1 MPEGFLRRNG
11 GIKLINIDIFDGGR
25 IVTYGTAVADSV
37 LFEKIHFNFPA
48 EWDGFAKT
56 AVFTNGETKIS
67 VVLNENGKLCTGENE
82 CCIPHEVIKAP
93 AFTVSVFGV
102 SGDKRATTQ
111 IAQVS
116 VKPSG
121 YGEGATP
128 AEPTP
133 TEYEQLVAI
142 ADSAEQLAQ
151 SVRSDADSG
160 AFKGDKGD
168 KGDAFTYSDFTAE
181 QLAAL
186 KGEKGDKGEQGNKG
200 DKGDTGAVGAKGD
213 KGDKGDPGKDAVT
226 DRAYS
231 PTSENAQSGKAVAEA
246 LKAERTYANNSFSG
260 ALRGSASGEAVRL
273 TDVSPLEHTLTVKLK
288 SKNLLPFPYFHS
300 SMLQAGITY
309 TVNSDGTIT
318 ANGTATGRSE
328 FVLSANKS
336 DWASG
341 NYVLS
346 GCPSG
351 GSADTYSLQTI
362 NGFSDTGS
370 GLQKN
375 DTAEF
380 ARISIIIKKGTTV
393 SNLVFKPQ
401 LELGTTPTAY
411 TPYISDLTSVNVTRY
426 GKNLTTPQQV
436 YKGATAYSEEIFE
449 NKNCVRFSSGVTIKN
464 SPIAFKPNTQYTVSF
479 DVKTVL
485 RSGQTTSGADA
496 VFCFFYNDGTSSKID
511 NVYTVTGWTHKTLT
525 SISGKSIIS
534 VGVPSTEY
542 RSYSYVD
549 INSFQ
554 LEESST
560 VTLCEP
566 YQAQK
571 YIPSAD
577 GTVSGVKSLYPITTL
592 MTDTAGVAVNA
603 EYNKDINKVISELYA
618 LVNG

>member
-1 MPEGFLRRNG
+1 MSEGFLRRNG

-142 ADSAEQLAQ
+142 ANSAEQLAQ

-160 AFKGDKGD
+160 AF
-168 KGDAFTYSDFTAE
+168 
-181 QLAAL
+181 
-186 KGEKGDKGEQGNKG
+186 KGDKGEQGNKG

-273 TDVSPLEHTLTVKLK
+273 TDVSPIEHEIKIKLTAESNHSDFSGVTLKRYG
-288 SKNLLPFPYFHS
+288 KNLLPYPYKNTNIDYTFN
-300 SMLQAGITY
+300 GINY
-309 TVNSDGTIT
+309 KVKSDGTVVL
-318 ANGTATGRSE
+318 NGTANEQSYFILAGL
-328 FVLSANKS
+328 VLNK
-336 DWASG
+336 G
-341 NYVLS
+341 VYYLS

-351 GSADTYSLQTI
+351 GQGSTYSIYFQYD
-362 NGFSDTGS
+362 NFSYYKADYGS
-370 GLQKN
+370 GVKIDINEKKN
-375 DTAEF
+375 CAV
-380 ARISIIIKKGTTV
+380 AINIGKNTTV
-393 SNLVFKPQ
+393 SNLIFKPM
-401 LELGTTPTAY
+401 LEVGSKLTDFEERRTAVAY
-411 TPYISDLTSVNVTRY
+411 TP
-426 GKNLTTPQQV
+426 
-436 YKGATAYSEEIFE
+436 
-449 NKNCVRFSSGVTIKN
+449 
-464 SPIAFKPNTQYTVSF
+464 
-479 DVKTVL
+479 
-485 RSGQTTSGADA
+485 A
-496 VFCFFYNDGTSSKID
+496 VDG
-511 NVYTVTGWTHKTLT
+511 TVTGVT
-525 SISGKSIIS
+525 SISPDMTFLSDTDGII
-534 VGVPSTEY
+534 
-542 RSYSYVD
+542 
-549 INSFQ
+549 I
-554 LEESST
+554 
-560 VTLCEP
+560 
-566 YQAQK
+566 
-571 YIPSAD
+571 
-577 GTVSGVKSLYPITTL
+577 
-592 MTDTAGVAVNA
+592 NA
-603 EYNKDINKVISELYA
+603 EYNKDLNKAISELYA
-618 LVNG
+618 LVGNN

>member
-1 MPEGFLRRNG
+1 
-11 GIKLINIDIFDGGR
+11 LINIDIFDGGR

-142 ADSAEQLAQ
+142 ANSAEQLAQ

-160 AFKGDKGD
+160 AF
-168 KGDAFTYSDFTAE
+168 
-181 QLAAL
+181 
-186 KGEKGDKGEQGNKG
+186 KGDKGEQGNKG

-273 TDVSPLEHTLTVKLK
+273 TDVSPIEHEIKIKLTAESNHSDFSGVTLKRYG
-288 SKNLLPFPYFHS
+288 KNLLPYPYKNTNIDYTFN
-300 SMLQAGITY
+300 GINY
-309 TVNSDGTIT
+309 KVKSDGTVVL
-318 ANGTATGRSE
+318 NGTANEQSYFILAGL
-328 FVLSANKS
+328 VLNK
-336 DWASG
+336 G
-341 NYVLS
+341 VYYLS

-351 GSADTYSLQTI
+351 GQGSTYSIYFQYD
-362 NGFSDTGS
+362 NFSYYKADYGS
-370 GLQKN
+370 GVKIDINEKKN
-375 DTAEF
+375 CAV
-380 ARISIIIKKGTTV
+380 AINIGKNTTV
-393 SNLVFKPQ
+393 SNLIFKPM
-401 LELGTTPTAY
+401 LEVGSKLTDFEERRTAVAY
-411 TPYISDLTSVNVTRY
+411 TP
-426 GKNLTTPQQV
+426 
-436 YKGATAYSEEIFE
+436 
-449 NKNCVRFSSGVTIKN
+449 
-464 SPIAFKPNTQYTVSF
+464 
-479 DVKTVL
+479 
-485 RSGQTTSGADA
+485 A
-496 VFCFFYNDGTSSKID
+496 VDG
-511 NVYTVTGWTHKTLT
+511 TVTGVT
-525 SISGKSIIS
+525 SISPDMTFLSDTDGII
-534 VGVPSTEY
+534 
-542 RSYSYVD
+542 
-549 INSFQ
+549 I
-554 LEESST
+554 
-560 VTLCEP
+560 
-566 YQAQK
+566 
-571 YIPSAD
+571 
-577 GTVSGVKSLYPITTL
+577 
-592 MTDTAGVAVNA
+592 NA
-603 EYNKDINKVISELYA
+603 EYNKDLNKAISELYA
-618 LVNG
+618 LVGNN

>member
-1 MPEGFLRRNG
+1 M
-11 GIKLINIDIFDGGR
+11 INIDIFDGGR

-142 ADSAEQLAQ
+142 ANSAEQLAQ

-160 AFKGDKGD
+160 AF
-168 KGDAFTYSDFTAE
+168 
-181 QLAAL
+181 
-186 KGEKGDKGEQGNKG
+186 KGDKGEQGNKG

-351 GSADTYSLQTI
+351 GSTDTYSLQTI

-436 YKGATAYSEEIFE
+436 YKGALEYSEEIFE
-449 NKNCVRFSSGVTIKN
+449 NKNCVRFTSAITIKN
-464 SPIAFKPNTQYTVSF
+464 SPNAFKPKTQYTVSF

-496 VFCFFYNDGTSSKID
+496 VFCFFYDDDTLSTIYNTYTQPDWEHKVFTS
-511 NVYTVTGWTHKTLT
+511 TVDKTVVAVGLT
-525 SISGKSIIS
+525 SR
-534 VGVPSTEY
+534 EY

>member
-1 MPEGFLRRNG
+1 M
-11 GIKLINIDIFDGGR
+11 INIDIFDGGR

-142 ADSAEQLAQ
+142 ANSAEQLAQ

-160 AFKGDKGD
+160 AF
-168 KGDAFTYSDFTAE
+168 
-181 QLAAL
+181 
-186 KGEKGDKGEQGNKG
+186 KGDKGEQGNKG

-273 TDVSPLEHTLTVKLK
+273 SDITPNEHTLGVKV
-288 SKNLLPFPYFHS
+288 SGKNLFDKDNANIIIGYPDAENVINGAS
-300 SMLQAGITY
+300 STRSVYIPCVPNATY
-309 TVNSDGTIT
+309 TVSKTLTARFAVAFTDDIPSIGVAVTGRVQNNTASSITTTSGINSRYIVVWLYHVDLDTTTIKINEVLT
-318 ANGTATGRSE
+318 TLQIELGSTATS
-328 FVLSANKS
+328 
-336 DWASG
+336 
-341 NYVLS
+341 
-346 GCPSG
+346 
-351 GSADTYSLQTI
+351 
-362 NGFSDTGS
+362 
-370 GLQKN
+370 
-375 DTAEF
+375 
-380 ARISIIIKKGTTV
+380 
-393 SNLVFKPQ
+393 
-401 LELGTTPTAY
+401 Y
-411 TPYISDLTSVNVTRY
+411 TPYITD
-426 GKNLTTPQQV
+426 
-436 YKGATAYSEEIFE
+436 F
-449 NKNCVRFSSGVTIKN
+449 SGVTLKRYGRN
-464 SPIAFKPNTQYTVSF
+464 
-479 DVKTVL
+479 L
-485 RSGQTTSGADA
+485 
-496 VFCFFYNDGTSSKID
+496 
-511 NVYTVTGWTHKTLT
+511 
-525 SISGKSIIS
+525 
-534 VGVPSTEY
+534 
-542 RSYSYVD
+542 VD
-549 INSFQ
+549 ISDGNSAASASTVDITESCPRGINIFGSAYMERNVNQPCRLRIDYVVDGETNYLFGEMMYSSGIGTVEGTIPISATQVNFTFQKLINTEGDIYWKNVQ
-554 LEESST
+554 LEVGDSAT
-560 VTLCEP
+560 D
-566 YQAQK
+566 YRAFQQQN
-571 YIPSAD
+571 YIANAD
-577 GTVSGVKSLYPITTL
+577 GTVSGVTSISDDITL
-592 MTDTAGVAVNA
+592 MTDTDGVIINA
-603 EYNKDINKVISELYA
+603 EYNKDLNKAISELYA
-618 LVNG
+618 LVGNN

>member
-121 YGEGATP
+121 YGEGAAP
-128 AEPTP
+128 ADPTP

-142 ADSAEQLAQ
+142 ANSAEQLAQ

-160 AFKGDKGD
+160 AF
-168 KGDAFTYSDFTAE
+168 
-181 QLAAL
+181 
-186 KGEKGDKGEQGNKG
+186 KGDKGEQGNKG

-273 TDVSPLEHTLTVKLK
+273 TDVSPIEHEIKIKLTAESNHSDFSGVTLKRYG
-288 SKNLLPFPYFHS
+288 KNLLPYPYKNTNIDYTFN
-300 SMLQAGITY
+300 GINY
-309 TVNSDGTIT
+309 KVKSDGTVVL
-318 ANGTATGRSE
+318 NGTANEQSYFILAGL
-328 FVLSANKS
+328 VLNK
-336 DWASG
+336 G
-341 NYVLS
+341 VYYLS

-351 GSADTYSLQTI
+351 GEGSTYSIYFQYD
-362 NGFSDTGS
+362 NFSYYKADYGS
-370 GLQKN
+370 GVKIDINEKKN
-375 DTAEF
+375 CAVAITIGKNTA
-380 ARISIIIKKGTTV
+380 V
-393 SNLVFKPQ
+393 SNLIFKPM
-401 LELGTTPTAY
+401 LEVGSKLTDFEERRTAVAY
-411 TPYISDLTSVNVTRY
+411 TP
-426 GKNLTTPQQV
+426 
-436 YKGATAYSEEIFE
+436 
-449 NKNCVRFSSGVTIKN
+449 
-464 SPIAFKPNTQYTVSF
+464 
-479 DVKTVL
+479 
-485 RSGQTTSGADA
+485 A
-496 VFCFFYNDGTSSKID
+496 VDG
-511 NVYTVTGWTHKTLT
+511 TVTGVT
-525 SISGKSIIS
+525 SISPDTTFLSDTDGII
-534 VGVPSTEY
+534 
-542 RSYSYVD
+542 
-549 INSFQ
+549 I
-554 LEESST
+554 
-560 VTLCEP
+560 
-566 YQAQK
+566 
-571 YIPSAD
+571 
-577 GTVSGVKSLYPITTL
+577 
-592 MTDTAGVAVNA
+592 NA
-603 EYNKDINKVISELYA
+603 EYNRDLNKAISELYA
-618 LVNG
+618 LVGNN

>member
-133 TEYEQLVAI
+133 TEYEQLAAI
-142 ADSAEQLAQ
+142 ANSAEQLAQ

-160 AFKGDKGD
+160 AF
-168 KGDAFTYSDFTAE
+168 
-181 QLAAL
+181 
-186 KGEKGDKGEQGNKG
+186 KGDKGEQGNKG

-273 TDVSPLEHTLTVKLK
+273 SDITPNEHTLGVKV
-288 SKNLLPFPYFHS
+288 SGKNLFDKDNANIIIGYPDAENVINGAS
-300 SMLQAGITY
+300 STRSVYIPCVPNATY
-309 TVNSDGTIT
+309 TVSKTLTARFAVAFTDDIPSNGVAVTGRVQNNTASSITTTSGINSKYIVVWLYHVDLDTTTIKINEVLAT
-318 ANGTATGRSE
+318 LQIELGSTAT
-328 FVLSANKS
+328 
-336 DWASG
+336 D
-341 NYVLS
+341 
-346 GCPSG
+346 
-351 GSADTYSLQTI
+351 
-362 NGFSDTGS
+362 
-370 GLQKN
+370 
-375 DTAEF
+375 
-380 ARISIIIKKGTTV
+380 
-393 SNLVFKPQ
+393 
-401 LELGTTPTAY
+401 Y
-411 TPYISDLTSVNVTRY
+411 TPYISD
-426 GKNLTTPQQV
+426 
-436 YKGATAYSEEIFE
+436 F
-449 NKNCVRFSSGVTIKN
+449 SGVTLKKCKKN
-464 SPIAFKPNTQYTVSF
+464 LLENPNIHAYNYSTDYKKYNSADEILLPAGTYSISASKNMPALQFWNKETKAYYTVDEVVSAYSANTYYKLYDGRGLGRASDAVDRMYF
-479 DVKTVL
+479 TLKKEALITLNSGKPEETSVQCQIEFGSTATDYETY
-485 RSGQTTSGADA
+485 SGQSYTP
-496 VFCFFYNDGTSSKID
+496 D
-511 NVYTVTGWTHKTLT
+511 N
-525 SISGKSIIS
+525 
-534 VGVPSTEY
+534 
-542 RSYSYVD
+542 
-549 INSFQ
+549 N
-554 LEESST
+554 
-560 VTLCEP
+560 
-566 YQAQK
+566 
-571 YIPSAD
+571 
-577 GTVSGVKSLYPITTL
+577 GTVNDVISLYPITTI
-592 MTDTAGVAVNA
+592 MTDTAGVIINA
-603 EYNKDINKVISELYA
+603 EYNKDLNKAISELYA
-618 LVNG
+618 LVGNN

>member
-142 ADSAEQLAQ
+142 ANSAEQLAQ

-160 AFKGDKGD
+160 AF
-168 KGDAFTYSDFTAE
+168 
-181 QLAAL
+181 
-186 KGEKGDKGEQGNKG
+186 KGDKGEQGNKG

-273 TDVSPLEHTLTVKLK
+273 TDVSPIEHEIKIKLTAESNHSDFSGVTLKRYG
-288 SKNLLPFPYFHS
+288 KNLLPYPYKNTNIDYTFN
-300 SMLQAGITY
+300 GINY
-309 TVNSDGTIT
+309 KVKSDGTVVL
-318 ANGTATGRSE
+318 NGTANEQSYFILAGL
-328 FVLSANKS
+328 VLNK
-336 DWASG
+336 G
-341 NYVLS
+341 VYYLS

-351 GSADTYSLQTI
+351 GQGSTYSIYFQYD
-362 NGFSDTGS
+362 NFSYYKADYGS
-370 GLQKN
+370 GVKIDINEKKN
-375 DTAEF
+375 CAV
-380 ARISIIIKKGTTV
+380 AINIGKNTTV
-393 SNLVFKPQ
+393 SNLIFKPM
-401 LELGTTPTAY
+401 LEVGSKLTDFEERRTAVAY
-411 TPYISDLTSVNVTRY
+411 TP
-426 GKNLTTPQQV
+426 
-436 YKGATAYSEEIFE
+436 
-449 NKNCVRFSSGVTIKN
+449 
-464 SPIAFKPNTQYTVSF
+464 
-479 DVKTVL
+479 
-485 RSGQTTSGADA
+485 A
-496 VFCFFYNDGTSSKID
+496 VDG
-511 NVYTVTGWTHKTLT
+511 TVTGVT
-525 SISGKSIIS
+525 SISPDMTFLSDTDGII
-534 VGVPSTEY
+534 
-542 RSYSYVD
+542 
-549 INSFQ
+549 I
-554 LEESST
+554 
-560 VTLCEP
+560 
-566 YQAQK
+566 
-571 YIPSAD
+571 
-577 GTVSGVKSLYPITTL
+577 
-592 MTDTAGVAVNA
+592 NA
-603 EYNKDINKVISELYA
+603 EYNKDLNKAFAELQQA
-618 LVNG
+618 ILSMGGNV

>member
-142 ADSAEQLAQ
+142 ANSAEQLAQ

-160 AFKGDKGD
+160 AF
-168 KGDAFTYSDFTAE
+168 
-181 QLAAL
+181 
-186 KGEKGDKGEQGNKG
+186 KGDKGEQGNKG

-401 LELGTTPTAY
+401 LELGSVSSAY
-411 TPYISDLTSVNVTRY
+411 TPFISDFSNSKITLC
-426 GKNLTTPQQV
+426 GKNLTDV
-436 YKGATAYSEEIFE
+436 SSIYANATGYLAAECD
-449 NKNCVRFSSGVTIKN
+449 NKQCVRFQSASTVKN
-464 SPIAFKPNTQYTVSF
+464 EQFLFKPNTQYTVSF

-485 RSGQTTSGADA
+485 RDGQTVAGADS
-496 VFCFFYNDGTSSKID
+496 VFVFFYSDKSSSSIS
-511 NVYTVTGWTHKTLT
+511 NTYENAGWVHKTAT
-525 SISGKSIIS
+525 SDAGKTIVAIGISSS
-534 VGVPSTEY
+534 EY
-542 RSYSYVD
+542 RTYNYID

-554 LEESST
+554 LEEGAK
-560 VTLCEP
+560 VTDCEP
-566 YQAQK
+566 YTPTE
-571 YIPSAD
+571 YIPAAD
-577 GTVSGVKSLYPITTL
+577 GTVSGVTSFYPITTI
-592 MTDTAGVAVNA
+592 MTDTPGIIIDA
-603 EYNKDINKVISELYA
+603 EYNKDINKAFAELYSA
-618 LVNG
+618 LRNT

>member
-82 CCIPHEVIKAP
+82 CCIPHEVIKVP

-133 TEYEQLVAI
+133 TEYEQLVTI
-142 ADSAEQLAQ
+142 ANSAEQLAQ

-160 AFKGDKGD
+160 AFKGDKG
-168 KGDAFTYSDFTAE
+168 E
-181 QLAAL
+181 R
-186 KGEKGDKGEQGNKG
+186 GNKG

-273 TDVSPLEHTLTVKLK
+273 TDVSPIEHEIKIKLTAESNHSDFSGVTLKRYG
-288 SKNLLPFPYFHS
+288 KNLLPYPYKNTNIDYTFN
-300 SMLQAGITY
+300 GINY
-309 TVNSDGTIT
+309 KVKSDGTVVL
-318 ANGTATGRSE
+318 NGTANEQSYFILAGL
-328 FVLSANKS
+328 VLNK
-336 DWASG
+336 G
-341 NYVLS
+341 VYYLS

-351 GSADTYSLQTI
+351 GEGSTYSIYFQYD
-362 NGFSDTGS
+362 NFSYYKADYGS
-370 GLQKN
+370 GVKIDINEKKN
-375 DTAEF
+375 CAVAITIGKNTA
-380 ARISIIIKKGTTV
+380 V
-393 SNLVFKPQ
+393 SNLIFKPM
-401 LELGTTPTAY
+401 LEVGSKLTDFEERRTAVAY
-411 TPYISDLTSVNVTRY
+411 TP
-426 GKNLTTPQQV
+426 
-436 YKGATAYSEEIFE
+436 
-449 NKNCVRFSSGVTIKN
+449 
-464 SPIAFKPNTQYTVSF
+464 
-479 DVKTVL
+479 
-485 RSGQTTSGADA
+485 A
-496 VFCFFYNDGTSSKID
+496 VDG
-511 NVYTVTGWTHKTLT
+511 TVTGVT
-525 SISGKSIIS
+525 SISPDTTFLSDTDGII
-534 VGVPSTEY
+534 
-542 RSYSYVD
+542 
-549 INSFQ
+549 I
-554 LEESST
+554 
-560 VTLCEP
+560 
-566 YQAQK
+566 
-571 YIPSAD
+571 
-577 GTVSGVKSLYPITTL
+577 
-592 MTDTAGVAVNA
+592 NA
-603 EYNKDINKVISELYA
+603 EYNRDLNKAISELYA
-618 LVNG
+618 LVGNN

>member
-142 ADSAEQLAQ
+142 ANSAEQLAQ

-160 AFKGDKGD
+160 AF
-168 KGDAFTYSDFTAE
+168 
-181 QLAAL
+181 
-186 KGEKGDKGEQGNKG
+186 KGDKGEQGNKG

-411 TPYISDLTSVNVTRY
+411 TPYTTDFSGVTLKRC
-426 GKNLTTPQQV
+426 GKNLLPYPYYNTT
-436 YKGATAYSEEIFE
+436 KTTNGITFTDNGDGS
-449 NKNCVRFSSGVTIKN
+449 VTISGTATGNAYFYLQRNADYGAREIN
-464 SPIAFKPNTQYTVSF
+464 SVTKPSNNNGVYTICKRMHYNPIN
-479 DVKTVL
+479 KTVTININP
-485 RSGQTTSGADA
+485 GTTLNETVYPQVELGVKATDYEAYLPPTEYTPSS
-496 VFCFFYNDGTSSKID
+496 DG
-511 NVYTVTGWTHKTLT
+511 TVTGVTGN
-525 SISGKSIIS
+525 S
-534 VGVPSTEY
+534 E
-542 RSYSYVD
+542 D
-549 INSFQ
+549 I
-554 LEESST
+554 
-560 VTLCEP
+560 
-566 YQAQK
+566 
-571 YIPSAD
+571 
-577 GTVSGVKSLYPITTL
+577 TL

>member
-142 ADSAEQLAQ
+142 ANSAEQLAQ

-160 AFKGDKGD
+160 AF
-168 KGDAFTYSDFTAE
+168 
-181 QLAAL
+181 
-186 KGEKGDKGEQGNKG
+186 KGDKGEQGNKG

-273 TDVSPLEHTLTVKLK
+273 TDVSPIEHEIKIKLTAESNHSDFSGVTLKRYG
-288 SKNLLPFPYFHS
+288 KNLLPYPYKNTNIDYTFN
-300 SMLQAGITY
+300 GINY
-309 TVNSDGTIT
+309 KVKSDGTVVL
-318 ANGTATGRSE
+318 NGTANEQSYFILAGL
-328 FVLSANKS
+328 VLNK
-336 DWASG
+336 G
-341 NYVLS
+341 VYYLS

-351 GSADTYSLQTI
+351 GQGSTYSIYFQYD
-362 NGFSDTGS
+362 NFSYYKADYGS
-370 GLQKN
+370 GVKIDINEKKN
-375 DTAEF
+375 CAV
-380 ARISIIIKKGTTV
+380 AINIGKNTTV
-393 SNLVFKPQ
+393 SNLIFKPM
-401 LELGTTPTAY
+401 LEVGSKLTDFEERRTAVAY
-411 TPYISDLTSVNVTRY
+411 TP
-426 GKNLTTPQQV
+426 
-436 YKGATAYSEEIFE
+436 
-449 NKNCVRFSSGVTIKN
+449 
-464 SPIAFKPNTQYTVSF
+464 
-479 DVKTVL
+479 
-485 RSGQTTSGADA
+485 A
-496 VFCFFYNDGTSSKID
+496 VDG
-511 NVYTVTGWTHKTLT
+511 TVTGVT
-525 SISGKSIIS
+525 SISPDMTFLSDTDGII
-534 VGVPSTEY
+534 
-542 RSYSYVD
+542 
-549 INSFQ
+549 I
-554 LEESST
+554 
-560 VTLCEP
+560 
-566 YQAQK
+566 
-571 YIPSAD
+571 
-577 GTVSGVKSLYPITTL
+577 
-592 MTDTAGVAVNA
+592 NA
-603 EYNKDINKVISELYA
+603 EYNKDLNKAISELYA
-618 LVNG
+618 LVGNN

>member
-1 MPEGFLRRNG
+1 M
-11 GIKLINIDIFDGGR
+11 INIDIFDGGR

-142 ADSAEQLAQ
+142 ANSAEQLAQ

-160 AFKGDKGD
+160 AF
-168 KGDAFTYSDFTAE
+168 
-181 QLAAL
+181 
-186 KGEKGDKGEQGNKG
+186 KGDKGEQGNKG

-273 TDVSPLEHTLTVKLK
+273 TDVSPIEHEIKIKLTAESNHSDFSGVTLKRYG
-288 SKNLLPFPYFHS
+288 KNLLPYPYKNTNIDYTFN
-300 SMLQAGITY
+300 GINY
-309 TVNSDGTIT
+309 KVKSDGTVVL
-318 ANGTATGRSE
+318 NGTANEQSYFILAGL
-328 FVLSANKS
+328 VLNK
-336 DWASG
+336 G
-341 NYVLS
+341 VYYLS

-351 GSADTYSLQTI
+351 GQGSTYSIYFQYD
-362 NGFSDTGS
+362 NFSYYKADYGS
-370 GLQKN
+370 GVKIDINEKKN
-375 DTAEF
+375 CAV
-380 ARISIIIKKGTTV
+380 AINIGKNTTV
-393 SNLVFKPQ
+393 SNLIFKPM
-401 LELGTTPTAY
+401 LEVGSKLTDFEERRTAVAY
-411 TPYISDLTSVNVTRY
+411 TP
-426 GKNLTTPQQV
+426 
-436 YKGATAYSEEIFE
+436 
-449 NKNCVRFSSGVTIKN
+449 
-464 SPIAFKPNTQYTVSF
+464 
-479 DVKTVL
+479 
-485 RSGQTTSGADA
+485 A
-496 VFCFFYNDGTSSKID
+496 VDG
-511 NVYTVTGWTHKTLT
+511 TVTGVT
-525 SISGKSIIS
+525 SISPNMTFLSDTDGII
-534 VGVPSTEY
+534 
-542 RSYSYVD
+542 
-549 INSFQ
+549 I
-554 LEESST
+554 
-560 VTLCEP
+560 
-566 YQAQK
+566 
-571 YIPSAD
+571 
-577 GTVSGVKSLYPITTL
+577 
-592 MTDTAGVAVNA
+592 NA
-603 EYNKDINKVISELYA
+603 EYNKDLNKAISELYA
-618 LVNG
+618 LVGNN

>member
-142 ADSAEQLAQ
+142 ANSAEQLAQ

-160 AFKGDKGD
+160 AF
-168 KGDAFTYSDFTAE
+168 
-181 QLAAL
+181 
-186 KGEKGDKGEQGNKG
+186 KGDKGEQGNKG

-260 ALRGSASGEAVRL
+260 ALCGSASGEAVRL
-273 TDVSPLEHTLTVKLK
+273 TDVSPIEHEIKIKLTAESNHSDFSGVTLKRYG
-288 SKNLLPFPYFHS
+288 KNLLPYPYKNTNIDYTFN
-300 SMLQAGITY
+300 GINY
-309 TVNSDGTIT
+309 KVKSDGTVVL
-318 ANGTATGRSE
+318 NGTANEQSYFILAGL
-328 FVLSANKS
+328 VLNK
-336 DWASG
+336 G
-341 NYVLS
+341 VYYLS

-351 GSADTYSLQTI
+351 GEGSTYSIYFQYD
-362 NGFSDTGS
+362 NFSYYKADYGS
-370 GLQKN
+370 GVKIDINEKKN
-375 DTAEF
+375 CAVAITIGKNTA
-380 ARISIIIKKGTTV
+380 V
-393 SNLVFKPQ
+393 SNLIFKPM
-401 LELGTTPTAY
+401 LEVGSKLTDFEERRTAVAY
-411 TPYISDLTSVNVTRY
+411 TP
-426 GKNLTTPQQV
+426 
-436 YKGATAYSEEIFE
+436 
-449 NKNCVRFSSGVTIKN
+449 
-464 SPIAFKPNTQYTVSF
+464 
-479 DVKTVL
+479 
-485 RSGQTTSGADA
+485 A
-496 VFCFFYNDGTSSKID
+496 VDG
-511 NVYTVTGWTHKTLT
+511 TVTGVT
-525 SISGKSIIS
+525 SISPDTTFLSDTDGII
-534 VGVPSTEY
+534 
-542 RSYSYVD
+542 
-549 INSFQ
+549 I
-554 LEESST
+554 
-560 VTLCEP
+560 
-566 YQAQK
+566 
-571 YIPSAD
+571 
-577 GTVSGVKSLYPITTL
+577 
-592 MTDTAGVAVNA
+592 NA
-603 EYNKDINKVISELYA
+603 EYNRDLNKAISELYA
-618 LVNG
+618 LVGNN

>member
-1 MPEGFLRRNG
+1 M
-11 GIKLINIDIFDGGR
+11 INIDIFDGGR

-142 ADSAEQLAQ
+142 ANSAEQLAQ

-160 AFKGDKGD
+160 AF
-168 KGDAFTYSDFTAE
+168 
-181 QLAAL
+181 
-186 KGEKGDKGEQGNKG
+186 KGDKGEQGNKG

-260 ALRGSASGEAVRL
+260 ALHGSASGEAVRL
-273 TDVSPLEHTLTVKLK
+273 TDVSPIEHEIKIKLTAESNYSDFSGVTLKRFG
-288 SKNLLPFPYFHS
+288 KNLLPYPYKNTNIDYTFN
-300 SMLQAGITY
+300 GINY
-309 TVNSDGTIT
+309 KVKSDGTVVL
-318 ANGTATGRSE
+318 NGTANEQSYFILAGL
-328 FVLSANKS
+328 VLNK
-336 DWASG
+336 G
-341 NYVLS
+341 VYYLS

-351 GSADTYSLQTI
+351 GQGSTYSIYFQYD
-362 NGFSDTGS
+362 NFSYYKADYGS
-370 GLQKN
+370 GVKIDINEKKN
-375 DTAEF
+375 CAVAITIGKNTA
-380 ARISIIIKKGTTV
+380 V
-393 SNLVFKPQ
+393 SNLIFKPM
-401 LELGTTPTAY
+401 LEVGSKLTDFEERRTAVAY
-411 TPYISDLTSVNVTRY
+411 TP
-426 GKNLTTPQQV
+426 
-436 YKGATAYSEEIFE
+436 
-449 NKNCVRFSSGVTIKN
+449 
-464 SPIAFKPNTQYTVSF
+464 
-479 DVKTVL
+479 
-485 RSGQTTSGADA
+485 A
-496 VFCFFYNDGTSSKID
+496 VDG
-511 NVYTVTGWTHKTLT
+511 TVTGVT
-525 SISGKSIIS
+525 SISPDMTFLSDTDGII
-534 VGVPSTEY
+534 
-542 RSYSYVD
+542 
-549 INSFQ
+549 I
-554 LEESST
+554 
-560 VTLCEP
+560 
-566 YQAQK
+566 
-571 YIPSAD
+571 
-577 GTVSGVKSLYPITTL
+577 
-592 MTDTAGVAVNA
+592 NA
-603 EYNKDINKVISELYA
+603 EYNKDLNKAISELYA
-618 LVNG
+618 LVGNN

>member
-1 MPEGFLRRNG
+1 M
-11 GIKLINIDIFDGGR
+11 INIDIFDGGR

-142 ADSAEQLAQ
+142 ANSAEQLAQ

-160 AFKGDKGD
+160 AF
-168 KGDAFTYSDFTAE
+168 
-181 QLAAL
+181 
-186 KGEKGDKGEQGNKG
+186 KGDKGEQGNKG

-246 LKAERTYANNSFSG
+246 LKAERTYTNNSFSG

-300 SMLQAGITY
+300 SMTNQVGIAY
-309 TVNSDGTIT
+309 TVNSDGTVT

-436 YKGATAYSEEIFE
+436 YKGALEYSEEIFE
-449 NKNCVRFSSGVTIKN
+449 NKNCVRFTSAITIKN
-464 SPIAFKPNTQYTVSF
+464 SPNAFKPKTQYTVSF

-496 VFCFFYNDGTSSKID
+496 VFCFFYDDDTLSTIYNTYTQPDWEHKVFTS
-511 NVYTVTGWTHKTLT
+511 TVDKTVVAVGLT
-525 SISGKSIIS
+525 SR
-534 VGVPSTEY
+534 EY

>member
-142 ADSAEQLAQ
+142 ANSAEQLAQ

-160 AFKGDKGD
+160 AF
-168 KGDAFTYSDFTAE
+168 
-181 QLAAL
+181 
-186 KGEKGDKGEQGNKG
+186 KGDKGEQGNKG

-260 ALRGSASGEAVRL
+260 ALYGSASGEAVRL
-273 TDVSPLEHTLTVKLK
+273 TDVSPIEHEIKIKLK
-288 SKNLLPFPYFHS
+288 SKNLFNAEAEPLY
-300 SMLQAGITY
+300 LTGAEK
-309 TVNSDGTIT
+309 
-318 ANGTATGRSE
+318 ALNGTALTFISNSVSARYVYRIPTKVGRQYTVS
-328 FVLSANKS
+328 VKS
-336 DWASG
+336 LVS
-341 NYVLS
+341 VP
-346 GCPSG
+346 PSG
-351 GSADTYSLQTI
+351 QSSTGSDIFLGSTANPDTGDYGSITSTSLAKTFTATSEYLFIKQYICYGTNQVGGKKTVDGLQVEEGASATSYAPYISDFSGVTLKKCKKNLLKNPNIHAYNYSTDYKKYNSADEILLPAGTYSMSASENMPALQFWNKETKASYTVDEVVSAYST
-362 NGFSDTGS
+362 NTYYKLYDGRGLGRASDAVNRMYFTLKKEALITLNS
-370 GLQKN
+370 GVS
-375 DTAEF
+375 T
-380 ARISIIIKKGTTV
+380 GTTAQC
-393 SNLVFKPQ
+393 Q
-401 LELGTTPTAY
+401 LELG
-411 TPYISDLTSVNVTRY
+411 
-426 GKNLTTPQQV
+426 
-436 YKGATAYSEEIFE
+436 
-449 NKNCVRFSSGVTIKN
+449 
-464 SPIAFKPNTQYTVSF
+464 
-479 DVKTVL
+479 
-485 RSGQTTSGADA
+485 
-496 VFCFFYNDGTSSKID
+496 
-511 NVYTVTGWTHKTLT
+511 
-525 SISGKSIIS
+525 
-534 VGVPSTEY
+534 
-542 RSYSYVD
+542 
-549 INSFQ
+549 
-554 LEESST
+554 ST
-560 VTLCEP
+560 VTDYETYSGQSYTP
-566 YQAQK
+566 
-571 YIPSAD
+571 D
-577 GTVSGVKSLYPITTL
+577 NNGTVNDVISLYPTTTL
-592 MTDTAGVAVNA
+592 MTDTAGVIINA
-603 EYNKDINKVISELYA
+603 EYNKDLNKAFDELYS
-618 LVNG
+618 LVNS

>member
-142 ADSAEQLAQ
+142 ANSAEQLAQ

-160 AFKGDKGD
+160 AF
-168 KGDAFTYSDFTAE
+168 
-181 QLAAL
+181 
-186 KGEKGDKGEQGNKG
+186 KGDKGEQGNKG

-246 LKAERTYANNSFSG
+246 LKAERTNANNSFSG
-260 ALRGSASGEAVRL
+260 ALHGSASGEAVRL
-273 TDVSPLEHTLTVKLK
+273 TDVSPIEHEIKIKLTAESNHSDFSGVTLKRYG
-288 SKNLLPFPYFHS
+288 KNLLPYPYKNTNIDYTFN
-300 SMLQAGITY
+300 GINY
-309 TVNSDGTIT
+309 KVKSDGTVVL
-318 ANGTATGRSE
+318 NGTANEQSYFILAGL
-328 FVLSANKS
+328 VLNK
-336 DWASG
+336 G
-341 NYVLS
+341 VYYLS

-351 GSADTYSLQTI
+351 GQGSTYSIYFQYD
-362 NGFSDTGS
+362 NFSYYKADYGS
-370 GLQKN
+370 GVKIDINEKKN
-375 DTAEF
+375 CAVAINIGKNTA
-380 ARISIIIKKGTTV
+380 V
-393 SNLVFKPQ
+393 SNLIFKPM
-401 LELGTTPTAY
+401 LEVGSKLTDFEERRTAVAY
-411 TPYISDLTSVNVTRY
+411 TP
-426 GKNLTTPQQV
+426 
-436 YKGATAYSEEIFE
+436 
-449 NKNCVRFSSGVTIKN
+449 
-464 SPIAFKPNTQYTVSF
+464 
-479 DVKTVL
+479 
-485 RSGQTTSGADA
+485 A
-496 VFCFFYNDGTSSKID
+496 VDG
-511 NVYTVTGWTHKTLT
+511 TVTGVT
-525 SISGKSIIS
+525 SISPDMTFLSDTDGII
-534 VGVPSTEY
+534 
-542 RSYSYVD
+542 
-549 INSFQ
+549 I
-554 LEESST
+554 
-560 VTLCEP
+560 
-566 YQAQK
+566 
-571 YIPSAD
+571 
-577 GTVSGVKSLYPITTL
+577 
-592 MTDTAGVAVNA
+592 NA
-603 EYNKDINKVISELYA
+603 EYNKDLNKAISELYA
-618 LVNG
+618 LVGNN

>member
-142 ADSAEQLAQ
+142 ANSAEQLAQ

-160 AFKGDKGD
+160 AF
-168 KGDAFTYSDFTAE
+168 
-181 QLAAL
+181 
-186 KGEKGDKGEQGNKG
+186 KGDKGEQGNKG

-246 LKAERTYANNSFSG
+246 LKAERTNANNSFSG
-260 ALRGSASGEAVRL
+260 ALHGSASGEAVRL
-273 TDVSPLEHTLTVKLK
+273 TDVSPIEHEIKIKLTAESNHSDFSGVTLKRYG
-288 SKNLLPFPYFHS
+288 KNLLPYPYKNTNIDYTFN
-300 SMLQAGITY
+300 GINY
-309 TVNSDGTIT
+309 KVKSDGTVVL
-318 ANGTATGRSE
+318 NGTANEQSYFILAGL
-328 FVLSANKS
+328 VLNK
-336 DWASG
+336 G
-341 NYVLS
+341 VYYLS

-351 GSADTYSLQTI
+351 GQGSTYSIYFQYD
-362 NGFSDTGS
+362 NFSYYKADYGS
-370 GLQKN
+370 GVKIDINEKKN
-375 DTAEF
+375 CAVAITIGKNTA
-380 ARISIIIKKGTTV
+380 V
-393 SNLVFKPQ
+393 SNLIFKPM
-401 LELGTTPTAY
+401 LEVGSKLTDFEERRTAVAY
-411 TPYISDLTSVNVTRY
+411 TP
-426 GKNLTTPQQV
+426 
-436 YKGATAYSEEIFE
+436 
-449 NKNCVRFSSGVTIKN
+449 
-464 SPIAFKPNTQYTVSF
+464 
-479 DVKTVL
+479 
-485 RSGQTTSGADA
+485 A
-496 VFCFFYNDGTSSKID
+496 VDGT
-511 NVYTVTGWTHKTLT
+511 VVT
-525 SISGKSIIS
+525 SISPDMTFLSDTDGII
-534 VGVPSTEY
+534 
-542 RSYSYVD
+542 
-549 INSFQ
+549 I
-554 LEESST
+554 
-560 VTLCEP
+560 
-566 YQAQK
+566 
-571 YIPSAD
+571 
-577 GTVSGVKSLYPITTL
+577 
-592 MTDTAGVAVNA
+592 NA
-603 EYNKDINKVISELYA
+603 EYNKDLNKAISELYA
-618 LVNG
+618 LVGNN

>member
-142 ADSAEQLAQ
+142 ANSAEQLAQ

-160 AFKGDKGD
+160 AF
-168 KGDAFTYSDFTAE
+168 
-181 QLAAL
+181 
-186 KGEKGDKGEQGNKG
+186 KGDKGEQGNKG

-393 SNLVFKPQ
+393 INLVFKPQ

-436 YKGATAYSEEIFE
+436 YKGALEYSEEIFE
-449 NKNCVRFSSGVTIKN
+449 NKNCVRFTSAITIKN
-464 SPIAFKPNTQYTVSF
+464 SPNAFKPKTQYTVSF

-496 VFCFFYNDGTSSKID
+496 VFCFFYDDDTLSTIYNTYTQPDWEHKVFTS
-511 NVYTVTGWTHKTLT
+511 TVDKTVVAVGLT
-525 SISGKSIIS
+525 SR
-534 VGVPSTEY
+534 EY

>member
-1 MPEGFLRRNG
+1 M
-11 GIKLINIDIFDGGR
+11 INIDIFDGGL

-82 CCIPHEVIKAP
+82 CCIPHEVITAP

-142 ADSAEQLAQ
+142 ANSAEQLAQ

-160 AFKGDKGD
+160 AF
-168 KGDAFTYSDFTAE
+168 
-181 QLAAL
+181 
-186 KGEKGDKGEQGNKG
+186 KGDKGEQGNKG

-273 TDVSPLEHTLTVKLK
+273 TDVSPIEHEIKIKLTAESNHSDFSGVTLKRYG
-288 SKNLLPFPYFHS
+288 KNLLPYPYKNTNIDYTFN
-300 SMLQAGITY
+300 GINY
-309 TVNSDGTIT
+309 KVKSDGTVVL
-318 ANGTATGRSE
+318 NGTANEQSYFILAGL
-328 FVLSANKS
+328 VLNK
-336 DWASG
+336 G
-341 NYVLS
+341 VYYLS

-351 GSADTYSLQTI
+351 GQGSTYSIYFQYD
-362 NGFSDTGS
+362 NFSYYKADYGS
-370 GLQKN
+370 GVKIDINEKKN
-375 DTAEF
+375 CAV
-380 ARISIIIKKGTTV
+380 AINIGKNTTV
-393 SNLVFKPQ
+393 SNLIFKPM
-401 LELGTTPTAY
+401 LEVGSKLTDFEERRTAVAY
-411 TPYISDLTSVNVTRY
+411 TP
-426 GKNLTTPQQV
+426 
-436 YKGATAYSEEIFE
+436 
-449 NKNCVRFSSGVTIKN
+449 
-464 SPIAFKPNTQYTVSF
+464 
-479 DVKTVL
+479 
-485 RSGQTTSGADA
+485 A
-496 VFCFFYNDGTSSKID
+496 VDG
-511 NVYTVTGWTHKTLT
+511 TVTGVT
-525 SISGKSIIS
+525 SISPDMTFLSDTDGII
-534 VGVPSTEY
+534 
-542 RSYSYVD
+542 
-549 INSFQ
+549 I
-554 LEESST
+554 
-560 VTLCEP
+560 
-566 YQAQK
+566 
-571 YIPSAD
+571 
-577 GTVSGVKSLYPITTL
+577 
-592 MTDTAGVAVNA
+592 NA
-603 EYNKDINKVISELYA
+603 EYNKDLNKAISELYA
-618 LVNG
+618 LVGNN

>member
-142 ADSAEQLAQ
+142 ANSAEQLAQ

-160 AFKGDKGD
+160 AF
-168 KGDAFTYSDFTAE
+168 
-181 QLAAL
+181 
-186 KGEKGDKGEQGNKG
+186 KGDKGEQGNKG

-411 TPYISDLTSVNVTRY
+411 TPYTTDFSGVTLKRC
-426 GKNLTTPQQV
+426 GKNLLPYPYYNTT
-436 YKGATAYSEEIFE
+436 KTTNGITFTDNGDGS
-449 NKNCVRFSSGVTIKN
+449 VTISGTASDNAYFYLRRNADYGTQQINAIDKN
-464 SPIAFKPNTQYTVSF
+464 SANNGVYTASSRIYYNAVN
-479 DVKTVL
+479 KTVTININP
-485 RSGQTTSGADA
+485 GTTLNETVYPQVELGVKATDYEAYLPPTEYTPSS
-496 VFCFFYNDGTSSKID
+496 DG
-511 NVYTVTGWTHKTLT
+511 TVTGVLAD
-525 SISGKSIIS
+525 S
-534 VGVPSTEY
+534 E
-542 RSYSYVD
+542 D
-549 INSFQ
+549 I
-554 LEESST
+554 
-560 VTLCEP
+560 
-566 YQAQK
+566 
-571 YIPSAD
+571 
-577 GTVSGVKSLYPITTL
+577 TL

>member
-142 ADSAEQLAQ
+142 ANSAEQLAQ

-160 AFKGDKGD
+160 AF
-168 KGDAFTYSDFTAE
+168 
-181 QLAAL
+181 
-186 KGEKGDKGEQGNKG
+186 KGDKGEQGNKG

-213 KGDKGDPGKDAVT
+213 KGHKGDPGKDAVT

-260 ALRGSASGEAVRL
+260 ALHGSASGEAVRL

-436 YKGATAYSEEIFE
+436 YKGALEYSEEIFE
-449 NKNCVRFSSGVTIKN
+449 NKNCVRFTSAITIKN
-464 SPIAFKPNTQYTVSF
+464 SPNAFKPKTQYTVSF

-496 VFCFFYNDGTSSKID
+496 VFCFFYDDDTLSTIYNTYTQPDWEHKVFTS
-511 NVYTVTGWTHKTLT
+511 TVDKTVVAVGLT
-525 SISGKSIIS
+525 SR
-534 VGVPSTEY
+534 EY

>member
-67 VVLNENGKLCTGENE
+67 VVLNENGKLCTAENE

-142 ADSAEQLAQ
+142 ANSAEQLAQ

-160 AFKGDKGD
+160 AF
-168 KGDAFTYSDFTAE
+168 
-181 QLAAL
+181 
-186 KGEKGDKGEQGNKG
+186 KGDKGEQGNKG

-260 ALRGSASGEAVRL
+260 ALYGSASGEAVRL
-273 TDVSPLEHTLTVKLK
+273 TDVSPIEHEIKIKLTAESNHSDFSGVTLKRYG
-288 SKNLLPFPYFHS
+288 KNLLPYPYKNTNIDYTFN
-300 SMLQAGITY
+300 GINY
-309 TVNSDGTIT
+309 KVKSDGTVVL
-318 ANGTATGRSE
+318 NGTANEQSYFILAGL
-328 FVLSANKS
+328 VLNK
-336 DWASG
+336 G
-341 NYVLS
+341 VYYLS

-351 GSADTYSLQTI
+351 GQGSTYSIYFQYD
-362 NGFSDTGS
+362 NFSYYKADYGS
-370 GLQKN
+370 GVKIDINEKKN
-375 DTAEF
+375 CAVAITIGKNTA
-380 ARISIIIKKGTTV
+380 V
-393 SNLVFKPQ
+393 SNLIFKPM
-401 LELGTTPTAY
+401 LEVGSKLTDFEERRTAVAY
-411 TPYISDLTSVNVTRY
+411 TP
-426 GKNLTTPQQV
+426 
-436 YKGATAYSEEIFE
+436 
-449 NKNCVRFSSGVTIKN
+449 
-464 SPIAFKPNTQYTVSF
+464 
-479 DVKTVL
+479 
-485 RSGQTTSGADA
+485 A
-496 VFCFFYNDGTSSKID
+496 VDG
-511 NVYTVTGWTHKTLT
+511 TVTGVT
-525 SISGKSIIS
+525 SISPDMTFLSDTDGII
-534 VGVPSTEY
+534 
-542 RSYSYVD
+542 
-549 INSFQ
+549 I
-554 LEESST
+554 
-560 VTLCEP
+560 
-566 YQAQK
+566 
-571 YIPSAD
+571 
-577 GTVSGVKSLYPITTL
+577 
-592 MTDTAGVAVNA
+592 NA
-603 EYNKDINKVISELYA
+603 EYNKDLNKAISELYA
-618 LVNG
+618 LVGNN

>member
-142 ADSAEQLAQ
+142 ANSAEQLAQ

-160 AFKGDKGD
+160 AF
-168 KGDAFTYSDFTAE
+168 
-181 QLAAL
+181 
-186 KGEKGDKGEQGNKG
+186 KGDKGEQGNKG

-273 TDVSPLEHTLTVKLK
+273 TDVSPIEHEIKIKLTAESNHSDFSGVTLKRYG
-288 SKNLLPFPYFHS
+288 KNLLPYPYKNTNIDYTFN
-300 SMLQAGITY
+300 GINY
-309 TVNSDGTIT
+309 KVKSDGTVVL
-318 ANGTATGRSE
+318 NGTANEQSYFILAGL
-328 FVLSANKS
+328 VLNK
-336 DWASG
+336 G
-341 NYVLS
+341 VYYLS

-351 GSADTYSLQTI
+351 GQGSTYSIYFQYD
-362 NGFSDTGS
+362 NFSYYKADYGS
-370 GLQKN
+370 GVKIDINEKKN
-375 DTAEF
+375 CAV
-380 ARISIIIKKGTTV
+380 AINIGKNTTV
-393 SNLVFKPQ
+393 SNLIFKPM
-401 LELGTTPTAY
+401 LEVGSKLTDFEERRTAVAY
-411 TPYISDLTSVNVTRY
+411 TP
-426 GKNLTTPQQV
+426 
-436 YKGATAYSEEIFE
+436 
-449 NKNCVRFSSGVTIKN
+449 
-464 SPIAFKPNTQYTVSF
+464 
-479 DVKTVL
+479 
-485 RSGQTTSGADA
+485 A
-496 VFCFFYNDGTSSKID
+496 VDG
-511 NVYTVTGWTHKTLT
+511 TVTGVT
-525 SISGKSIIS
+525 SISPNMTFLSDTDGII
-534 VGVPSTEY
+534 
-542 RSYSYVD
+542 
-549 INSFQ
+549 I
-554 LEESST
+554 
-560 VTLCEP
+560 
-566 YQAQK
+566 
-571 YIPSAD
+571 
-577 GTVSGVKSLYPITTL
+577 
-592 MTDTAGVAVNA
+592 NA
-603 EYNKDINKVISELYA
+603 EYNKDLNKAISELYA
-618 LVNG
+618 LVGNN

>member
-25 IVTYGTAVADSV
+25 IVTYGNAVADSV

-121 YGEGATP
+121 YGEGAAP
-128 AEPTP
+128 ADPTP

-142 ADSAEQLAQ
+142 ANSAEQLAQ

-160 AFKGDKGD
+160 AF
-168 KGDAFTYSDFTAE
+168 
-181 QLAAL
+181 
-186 KGEKGDKGEQGNKG
+186 KGDKGEQGNKG

-273 TDVSPLEHTLTVKLK
+273 SDIAPNEHTLGVKV
-288 SKNLLPFPYFHS
+288 SGRNLFDKDNANIIIGYPDAENVINGAS
-300 SMLQAGITY
+300 STRSVYIPCAPNATY
-309 TVNSDGTIT
+309 TVSKTLTARFAVAFTDDIPSIGVAVTGRVQNNTASSITTTSGINSRYIVVWLYHVDLDTTTIKINEVLT
-318 ANGTATGRSE
+318 TLQIELGSTATS
-328 FVLSANKS
+328 
-336 DWASG
+336 
-341 NYVLS
+341 
-346 GCPSG
+346 
-351 GSADTYSLQTI
+351 
-362 NGFSDTGS
+362 
-370 GLQKN
+370 
-375 DTAEF
+375 
-380 ARISIIIKKGTTV
+380 
-393 SNLVFKPQ
+393 
-401 LELGTTPTAY
+401 Y
-411 TPYISDLTSVNVTRY
+411 TPYTTDFSGVTLKRY
-426 GKNLTTPQQV
+426 GKNLLPYPYNNTT
-436 YKGATAYSEEIFE
+436 KTTNGITFTDNGDGS
-449 NKNCVRFSSGVTIKN
+449 VTISGTASDNAYFYLQRNADYGTQQINAIDKN
-464 SPIAFKPNTQYTVSF
+464 SANNGVYTASSRIYYNAVN
-479 DVKTVL
+479 KTVTININP
-485 RSGQTTSGADA
+485 GTTLNETVYPQVELGVKATDYEAYLPPTEYTPSS
-496 VFCFFYNDGTSSKID
+496 DG
-511 NVYTVTGWTHKTLT
+511 TVTGVLAD
-525 SISGKSIIS
+525 S
-534 VGVPSTEY
+534 E
-542 RSYSYVD
+542 D
-549 INSFQ
+549 I
-554 LEESST
+554 
-560 VTLCEP
+560 
-566 YQAQK
+566 
-571 YIPSAD
+571 
-577 GTVSGVKSLYPITTL
+577 TL

>member
-142 ADSAEQLAQ
+142 ANSAEQLAQ

-160 AFKGDKGD
+160 AF
-168 KGDAFTYSDFTAE
+168 
-181 QLAAL
+181 
-186 KGEKGDKGEQGNKG
+186 KGDKGEQGNKG

-273 TDVSPLEHTLTVKLK
+273 TDVSPIEHEIKIKLTAESNHSDFSGVTLKRYG
-288 SKNLLPFPYFHS
+288 KNLLPYPYRNINIDYTFN
-300 SMLQAGITY
+300 GINY
-309 TVNSDGTIT
+309 KVKSDGTVVL
-318 ANGTATGRSE
+318 NGTANEQSY
-328 FVLSANKS
+328 FVLAGLVLNK
-336 DWASG
+336 G
-341 NYVLS
+341 VYYLS

-351 GSADTYSLQTI
+351 GEGSTYSIYFQYD
-362 NGFSDTGS
+362 NFSYYKADYGS
-370 GLQKN
+370 GVKIDINEKKN
-375 DTAEF
+375 CAVV
-380 ARISIIIKKGTTV
+380 INIGKNTTV
-393 SNLVFKPQ
+393 SNLIFKPM
-401 LELGTTPTAY
+401 LEVGSKLTDFEERRTAVAY
-411 TPYISDLTSVNVTRY
+411 TP
-426 GKNLTTPQQV
+426 
-436 YKGATAYSEEIFE
+436 
-449 NKNCVRFSSGVTIKN
+449 
-464 SPIAFKPNTQYTVSF
+464 
-479 DVKTVL
+479 
-485 RSGQTTSGADA
+485 A
-496 VFCFFYNDGTSSKID
+496 VDG
-511 NVYTVTGWTHKTLT
+511 TVTGVT
-525 SISGKSIIS
+525 SISPDMTFLSDTDGII
-534 VGVPSTEY
+534 
-542 RSYSYVD
+542 
-549 INSFQ
+549 I
-554 LEESST
+554 
-560 VTLCEP
+560 
-566 YQAQK
+566 
-571 YIPSAD
+571 
-577 GTVSGVKSLYPITTL
+577 
-592 MTDTAGVAVNA
+592 NA
-603 EYNKDINKVISELYA
+603 EYNKDLNKAISELYA
-618 LVNG
+618 LVGNN

>member
-67 VVLNENGKLCTGENE
+67 VVLNENGKLCTGEDE

-142 ADSAEQLAQ
+142 ANSAEQLAQ

-160 AFKGDKGD
+160 AF
-168 KGDAFTYSDFTAE
+168 
-181 QLAAL
+181 
-186 KGEKGDKGEQGNKG
+186 KGDKGEQGNKG

-246 LKAERTYANNSFSG
+246 LKAERTYANNSFSD

-436 YKGATAYSEEIFE
+436 YKGALEYSEEIFE
-449 NKNCVRFSSGVTIKN
+449 NKNCVRFTSAITIKN
-464 SPIAFKPNTQYTVSF
+464 SPNAFKPKTQYTVSF

-496 VFCFFYNDGTSSKID
+496 VFCFFYDDDTLSTIYNTYTQPDWEHKVFTS
-511 NVYTVTGWTHKTLT
+511 TVDKTVVAVGLT
-525 SISGKSIIS
+525 SR
-534 VGVPSTEY
+534 EY

>member
-142 ADSAEQLAQ
+142 ANSAEQLAQ

-160 AFKGDKGD
+160 AF
-168 KGDAFTYSDFTAE
+168 
-181 QLAAL
+181 
-186 KGEKGDKGEQGNKG
+186 KGDKGEQGNKG

-273 TDVSPLEHTLTVKLK
+273 TDVSPIEHEIKIKLTAESNHSDFSGVTLKRYG
-288 SKNLLPFPYFHS
+288 KNLLPYPYKNTNTDYTFN
-300 SMLQAGITY
+300 GINY
-309 TVNSDGTIT
+309 KIKGDGTVVL
-318 ANGTATGRSE
+318 NGTANEQSYFILAGL
-328 FVLSANKS
+328 VLNK
-336 DWASG
+336 G
-341 NYVLS
+341 VYYLS

-351 GSADTYSLQTI
+351 GQGSTYSIYFQYD
-362 NGFSDTGS
+362 NFSYYKADYGS
-370 GLQKN
+370 GVKIDINEKKN
-375 DTAEF
+375 CAV
-380 ARISIIIKKGTTV
+380 AINIGKNTTV
-393 SNLVFKPQ
+393 SNLIFKPM
-401 LELGTTPTAY
+401 LEVGGKLTDFEERRTAVAY
-411 TPYISDLTSVNVTRY
+411 TPA
-426 GKNLTTPQQV
+426 G
-436 YKGATAYSEEIFE
+436 
-449 NKNCVRFSSGVTIKN
+449 
-464 SPIAFKPNTQYTVSF
+464 
-479 DVKTVL
+479 
-485 RSGQTTSGADA
+485 
-496 VFCFFYNDGTSSKID
+496 DG
-511 NVYTVTGWTHKTLT
+511 TVTGVT
-525 SISGKSIIS
+525 SISPDMTFLSDTDGII
-534 VGVPSTEY
+534 
-542 RSYSYVD
+542 
-549 INSFQ
+549 I
-554 LEESST
+554 
-560 VTLCEP
+560 
-566 YQAQK
+566 
-571 YIPSAD
+571 
-577 GTVSGVKSLYPITTL
+577 
-592 MTDTAGVAVNA
+592 NA
-603 EYNKDINKVISELYA
+603 EYNRDLNKVISELYA
-618 LVNG
+618 LVGNN

>member
-25 IVTYGTAVADSV
+25 IVTYGTAVANSV

-142 ADSAEQLAQ
+142 ANSAEQLAQ

-160 AFKGDKGD
+160 AF
-168 KGDAFTYSDFTAE
+168 
-181 QLAAL
+181 
-186 KGEKGDKGEQGNKG
+186 KGDKGEQGNKG

-213 KGDKGDPGKDAVT
+213 KGDKGDPGKDAVI

-273 TDVSPLEHTLTVKLK
+273 TDVSPIEHEIKIKLTAESNHSDFSGVTLKRYG
-288 SKNLLPFPYFHS
+288 KNLLPYPYKNTNIDYTFN
-300 SMLQAGITY
+300 GINY
-309 TVNSDGTIT
+309 KVKSDGTVVL
-318 ANGTATGRSE
+318 NGTANEQSYFILAGL
-328 FVLSANKS
+328 VLNK
-336 DWASG
+336 G
-341 NYVLS
+341 VYYLS

-351 GSADTYSLQTI
+351 GQGSTYSIYFQYD
-362 NGFSDTGS
+362 NFSYYKADYGS
-370 GLQKN
+370 GVKIDINEKKN
-375 DTAEF
+375 CAVAITIGKNTA
-380 ARISIIIKKGTTV
+380 V
-393 SNLVFKPQ
+393 SNLIFKPM
-401 LELGTTPTAY
+401 LEVGSKLTDFEERRTAVAY
-411 TPYISDLTSVNVTRY
+411 TP
-426 GKNLTTPQQV
+426 
-436 YKGATAYSEEIFE
+436 A
-449 NKNCVRFSSGVTIKN
+449 
-464 SPIAFKPNTQYTVSF
+464 
-479 DVKTVL
+479 
-485 RSGQTTSGADA
+485 
-496 VFCFFYNDGTSSKID
+496 
-511 NVYTVTGWTHKTLT
+511 
-525 SISGKSIIS
+525 
-534 VGVPSTEY
+534 
-542 RSYSYVD
+542 
-549 INSFQ
+549 
-554 LEESST
+554 
-560 VTLCEP
+560 
-566 YQAQK
+566 
-571 YIPSAD
+571 AD
-577 GTVSGVKSLYPITTL
+577 GTVTGVTSISPDTTFL
-592 MTDTAGVAVNA
+592 SDTDGIIINA
-603 EYNKDINKVISELYA
+603 EYNRDLNKAISELYA
-618 LVNG
+618 LVGNN

>member
-67 VVLNENGKLCTGENE
+67 VVLNENGNLCTGENE

-142 ADSAEQLAQ
+142 ANSAEQLAQ

-160 AFKGDKGD
+160 AF
-168 KGDAFTYSDFTAE
+168 
-181 QLAAL
+181 
-186 KGEKGDKGEQGNKG
+186 KGDKGEQGNKG

-273 TDVSPLEHTLTVKLK
+273 TDVSPIEHEIKIKLTAESNHSDFSGVTLKRYG
-288 SKNLLPFPYFHS
+288 KNLLPYPYKNTNMDYTFN
-300 SMLQAGITY
+300 GINY
-309 TVNSDGTIT
+309 KVKSDGTVVL
-318 ANGTATGRSE
+318 NGTANEQSYFILAGL
-328 FVLSANKS
+328 VLNK
-336 DWASG
+336 G
-341 NYVLS
+341 VYYLS

-351 GSADTYSLQTI
+351 GQGSTYSIYFQYD
-362 NGFSDTGS
+362 NFSYYKADYGS
-370 GLQKN
+370 GVKIDINEKKN
-375 DTAEF
+375 CAVAITIGKNTA
-380 ARISIIIKKGTTV
+380 V
-393 SNLVFKPQ
+393 NNLIFKPM
-401 LELGTTPTAY
+401 LEVGSKLTDFEERRTAVAY
-411 TPYISDLTSVNVTRY
+411 TP
-426 GKNLTTPQQV
+426 
-436 YKGATAYSEEIFE
+436 
-449 NKNCVRFSSGVTIKN
+449 
-464 SPIAFKPNTQYTVSF
+464 
-479 DVKTVL
+479 
-485 RSGQTTSGADA
+485 A
-496 VFCFFYNDGTSSKID
+496 VDG
-511 NVYTVTGWTHKTLT
+511 TVTGVT
-525 SISGKSIIS
+525 SISPDMTFLSDTDGII
-534 VGVPSTEY
+534 
-542 RSYSYVD
+542 
-549 INSFQ
+549 I
-554 LEESST
+554 
-560 VTLCEP
+560 
-566 YQAQK
+566 
-571 YIPSAD
+571 
-577 GTVSGVKSLYPITTL
+577 
-592 MTDTAGVAVNA
+592 NA
-603 EYNKDINKVISELYA
+603 EYNKDLNKAISELYA
-618 LVNG
+618 LVGNN

>member
-48 EWDGFAKT
+48 EWDGFTKT

-142 ADSAEQLAQ
+142 ANSAEQLAQ

-160 AFKGDKGD
+160 AF
-168 KGDAFTYSDFTAE
+168 
-181 QLAAL
+181 
-186 KGEKGDKGEQGNKG
+186 KGDKGEQGNKG

-260 ALRGSASGEAVRL
+260 ALYGSASGEAVRL
-273 TDVSPLEHTLTVKLK
+273 TDVSPIEHEIKIKLTAESNHSDFSGVTLKRYG
-288 SKNLLPFPYFHS
+288 KNLLPYPYKNTNIDYTFN
-300 SMLQAGITY
+300 GINY
-309 TVNSDGTIT
+309 KVKSDGTVVL
-318 ANGTATGRSE
+318 NGTANEQSYFILAGL
-328 FVLSANKS
+328 VLNK
-336 DWASG
+336 G
-341 NYVLS
+341 VYYLS

-351 GSADTYSLQTI
+351 GQGSTYSIYFQYD
-362 NGFSDTGS
+362 NFSYYKADYGS
-370 GLQKN
+370 GVKIDINEKKN
-375 DTAEF
+375 CAVAITIGKNTA
-380 ARISIIIKKGTTV
+380 V
-393 SNLVFKPQ
+393 SNLIFKPM
-401 LELGTTPTAY
+401 LEVGSKLTDFEERRTAVAY
-411 TPYISDLTSVNVTRY
+411 TP
-426 GKNLTTPQQV
+426 
-436 YKGATAYSEEIFE
+436 
-449 NKNCVRFSSGVTIKN
+449 
-464 SPIAFKPNTQYTVSF
+464 
-479 DVKTVL
+479 
-485 RSGQTTSGADA
+485 A
-496 VFCFFYNDGTSSKID
+496 VDG
-511 NVYTVTGWTHKTLT
+511 TVTGVT
-525 SISGKSIIS
+525 SISPDMTFLSDTDGII
-534 VGVPSTEY
+534 
-542 RSYSYVD
+542 
-549 INSFQ
+549 I
-554 LEESST
+554 
-560 VTLCEP
+560 
-566 YQAQK
+566 
-571 YIPSAD
+571 
-577 GTVSGVKSLYPITTL
+577 
-592 MTDTAGVAVNA
+592 NA
-603 EYNKDINKVISELYA
+603 EYNKDLNKAISELYA
-618 LVNG
+618 LVGNN

>member
-1 MPEGFLRRNG
+1 M
-11 GIKLINIDIFDGGR
+11 INIDIFDGGR

-142 ADSAEQLAQ
+142 ANSAEQLAQ

-160 AFKGDKGD
+160 AF
-168 KGDAFTYSDFTAE
+168 
-181 QLAAL
+181 
-186 KGEKGDKGEQGNKG
+186 KGDKGEQGNKG

-273 TDVSPLEHTLTVKLK
+273 TDVSPIEHEIKIKLTAESNHSDFSGVTLKRYG
-288 SKNLLPFPYFHS
+288 KNLLPYPYKNTNIDYTFN
-300 SMLQAGITY
+300 GINY
-309 TVNSDGTIT
+309 KVKSDGTVVL
-318 ANGTATGRSE
+318 NGTANEQSYFILAGL
-328 FVLSANKS
+328 VLNK
-336 DWASG
+336 G
-341 NYVLS
+341 VYYLS

-351 GSADTYSLQTI
+351 GQGSTYSIYFQYD
-362 NGFSDTGS
+362 NFSYYKADYGS
-370 GLQKN
+370 GVKIDINEKKN
-375 DTAEF
+375 CAV
-380 ARISIIIKKGTTV
+380 AINIGKNTTV
-393 SNLVFKPQ
+393 SNLIFKPM
-401 LELGTTPTAY
+401 LEVGSKLTDFEERRTAVAY
-411 TPYISDLTSVNVTRY
+411 TP
-426 GKNLTTPQQV
+426 
-436 YKGATAYSEEIFE
+436 
-449 NKNCVRFSSGVTIKN
+449 
-464 SPIAFKPNTQYTVSF
+464 
-479 DVKTVL
+479 
-485 RSGQTTSGADA
+485 A
-496 VFCFFYNDGTSSKID
+496 VDG
-511 NVYTVTGWTHKTLT
+511 TVTGVT
-525 SISGKSIIS
+525 SISPDMTFLSDTDGII
-534 VGVPSTEY
+534 
-542 RSYSYVD
+542 
-549 INSFQ
+549 I
-554 LEESST
+554 
-560 VTLCEP
+560 
-566 YQAQK
+566 
-571 YIPSAD
+571 
-577 GTVSGVKSLYPITTL
+577 
-592 MTDTAGVAVNA
+592 NA
-603 EYNKDINKVISELYA
+603 EYNKDLNKAISELYA
-618 LVNG
+618 LVGNN

>member
-1 MPEGFLRRNG
+1 M
-11 GIKLINIDIFDGGR
+11 INIDIFDGGR

-133 TEYEQLVAI
+133 TEYEQLAAI

-151 SVRSDADSG
+151 SVRTDADSG
-160 AFKGDKGD
+160 AFKGDKGDTGAKGD

-213 KGDKGDPGKDAVT
+213 KGDKGDPGKDAIT

-260 ALRGSASGEAVRL
+260 ALHGSASGEAVRL
-273 TDVSPLEHTLTVKLK
+273 TDVSPIEHELKIKLK
-288 SKNLLPFPYFHS
+288 SKNLFNAEAEPLY
-300 SMLQAGITY
+300 LIGAEK
-309 TVNSDGTIT
+309 
-318 ANGTATGRSE
+318 ALNGTALTFISNSASARYAYRIPIKVGRQYTVSVKSLASVPTSGQSATGSDI
-328 FVLSANKS
+328 FLGSTAN
-336 DWASG
+336 
-341 NYVLS
+341 
-346 GCPSG
+346 P
-351 GSADTYSLQTI
+351 
-362 NGFSDTGS
+362 DTGDYGS
-370 GLQKN
+370 ITSTSLAKTFTATSDYLYIKQYVCYGTTQVGGKKTVDGLQVEEGASA
-375 DTAEF
+375 TSYA
-380 ARISIIIKKGTTV
+380 
-393 SNLVFKPQ
+393 
-401 LELGTTPTAY
+401 
-411 TPYISDLTSVNVTRY
+411 PYISDFSGATLKKCK
-426 GKNLTTPQQV
+426 KNLLENPNIHAYDYGTDYKV
-436 YKGATAYSEEIFE
+436 YNSADEILLPAGTYSMSASENMPALQFWNKETKAYYTVDEVVSAYSTNTYYKIYDGRGLGRASDAVNQMYFTLKKEALITLNSGKPEETSAQCQIEFGSTATDYE
-449 NKNCVRFSSGVTIKN
+449 T
-464 SPIAFKPNTQYTVSF
+464 Y
-479 DVKTVL
+479 
-485 RSGQTTSGADA
+485 SGQS
-496 VFCFFYNDGTSSKID
+496 
-511 NVYTVTGWTHKTLT
+511 YT
-525 SISGKSIIS
+525 
-534 VGVPSTEY
+534 P
-542 RSYSYVD
+542 D
-549 INSFQ
+549 INA
-554 LEESST
+554 T
-560 VTLCEP
+560 VNDV
-566 YQAQK
+566 
-571 YIPSAD
+571 I
-577 GTVSGVKSLYPITTL
+577 SLYPTTTL
-592 MTDTAGVAVNA
+592 MTDTAGVIINA
-603 EYNKDINKVISELYA
+603 EYNKDLNKAFDELYS
-618 LVNG
+618 LVNS

>member
-142 ADSAEQLAQ
+142 ANSAEQLAQ

-160 AFKGDKGD
+160 AF
-168 KGDAFTYSDFTAE
+168 
-181 QLAAL
+181 
-186 KGEKGDKGEQGNKG
+186 KGDKGEQGNKG

-273 TDVSPLEHTLTVKLK
+273 TDVSPIEHEIKIKLTAESNHSDFSGVTLKRYG
-288 SKNLLPFPYFHS
+288 KNLLPYPYKNTNIDYTFN
-300 SMLQAGITY
+300 GINY
-309 TVNSDGTIT
+309 KVKSDGTVVL
-318 ANGTATGRSE
+318 NGTANEQSYFILAGL
-328 FVLSANKS
+328 VLNK
-336 DWASG
+336 G
-341 NYVLS
+341 VYYLS

-351 GSADTYSLQTI
+351 GEGSTYSIYFQYD
-362 NGFSDTGS
+362 NFSYYKADYGS
-370 GLQKN
+370 GVKIDINEKKN
-375 DTAEF
+375 CAVAITIGKNTA
-380 ARISIIIKKGTTV
+380 V
-393 SNLVFKPQ
+393 SNLIFKPM
-401 LELGTTPTAY
+401 LEVGSKLTDFEERRTAVAY
-411 TPYISDLTSVNVTRY
+411 TP
-426 GKNLTTPQQV
+426 
-436 YKGATAYSEEIFE
+436 
-449 NKNCVRFSSGVTIKN
+449 
-464 SPIAFKPNTQYTVSF
+464 
-479 DVKTVL
+479 
-485 RSGQTTSGADA
+485 A
-496 VFCFFYNDGTSSKID
+496 VDG
-511 NVYTVTGWTHKTLT
+511 TVTGVT
-525 SISGKSIIS
+525 SISPDMTFLSDTDGVII
-534 VGVPSTEY
+534 
-542 RSYSYVD
+542 
-549 INSFQ
+549 
-554 LEESST
+554 
-560 VTLCEP
+560 
-566 YQAQK
+566 
-571 YIPSAD
+571 
-577 GTVSGVKSLYPITTL
+577 
-592 MTDTAGVAVNA
+592 NA
-603 EYNKDINKVISELYA
+603 EYNKDLNKAISELYA
-618 LVNG
+618 LVGNN

>member
-142 ADSAEQLAQ
+142 ANSAEQLAQ

-160 AFKGDKGD
+160 AF
-168 KGDAFTYSDFTAE
+168 
-181 QLAAL
+181 
-186 KGEKGDKGEQGNKG
+186 KGDKGEQGNKG

-273 TDVSPLEHTLTVKLK
+273 TDVSPIEHEIKIKLTAESNHSDFSGVTLKRYG
-288 SKNLLPFPYFHS
+288 KNLLPYPYKNTNIDYTFN
-300 SMLQAGITY
+300 GINY
-309 TVNSDGTIT
+309 KVKSDGTVVL
-318 ANGTATGRSE
+318 NGTANEQSYFILAGL
-328 FVLSANKS
+328 VLNK
-336 DWASG
+336 G
-341 NYVLS
+341 VYYLS

-351 GSADTYSLQTI
+351 GQGSTYSIYFQYD
-362 NGFSDTGS
+362 NFSYYKADYGS
-370 GLQKN
+370 GVKIDINEKKN
-375 DTAEF
+375 CAVV
-380 ARISIIIKKGTTV
+380 INIGKNTTV
-393 SNLVFKPQ
+393 SNLIFKPM
-401 LELGTTPTAY
+401 LEVGSKLTDFEERRTAVAY
-411 TPYISDLTSVNVTRY
+411 TP
-426 GKNLTTPQQV
+426 
-436 YKGATAYSEEIFE
+436 A
-449 NKNCVRFSSGVTIKN
+449 
-464 SPIAFKPNTQYTVSF
+464 
-479 DVKTVL
+479 
-485 RSGQTTSGADA
+485 
-496 VFCFFYNDGTSSKID
+496 
-511 NVYTVTGWTHKTLT
+511 
-525 SISGKSIIS
+525 
-534 VGVPSTEY
+534 
-542 RSYSYVD
+542 
-549 INSFQ
+549 
-554 LEESST
+554 
-560 VTLCEP
+560 
-566 YQAQK
+566 
-571 YIPSAD
+571 AD
-577 GTVSGVKSLYPITTL
+577 GTVTGVTSISPD
-592 MTDTAGVAVNA
+592 MTFLSDTDGIIINA
-603 EYNKDINKVISELYA
+603 EYNKDLNKAISELYA
-618 LVNG
+618 LVGNN